1 VRCGNLHVG
10 EDFSPPALPRRKGNR
25 LPPQVYRQGGSFFL
39 TTTVRNRR
47 QAFSDPD
54 AATCCLSALRE
65 VATKLNVEI
74 DTYCLMPDH
83 VHLLVMACEGIDV
96 AEFMYR
102 FKQAS
107 GFECNRQLAWRGPFW
122 QASYYDHVVR
132 RSEDIESVR
141 AYVLANP
148 VRAGI
153 VENPEEYPFAGC
165 LVIERE
171 D

>member
-1 VRCGNLHVG
+1 M
-10 EDFSPPALPRRKGNR
+10 PPA
-25 LPPQVYRQGGSFFL
+25 VYRQGGAFFL
-39 TTTVRNRR
+39 TAAVRDRR
-47 QAFSDPD
+47 RPFSNPVV
-54 AATCCLSALRE
+54 ATRCLSTLRE
-65 VATKLNVEI
+65 AAAKLGVEV

-83 VHLLVMACEGIDV
+83 LHLLTIAGEGVDV

-107 GFECNRQLAWRGPFW
+107 GFECNRQLGWQGPFW

-132 RSEDIESVR
+132 RSEDIESIR

-148 VRAGI
+148 VRAGL
-153 VENPEEYPFAGC
+153 VDNPEEYPFAGS
-165 LVIERE
+165 LVTERE